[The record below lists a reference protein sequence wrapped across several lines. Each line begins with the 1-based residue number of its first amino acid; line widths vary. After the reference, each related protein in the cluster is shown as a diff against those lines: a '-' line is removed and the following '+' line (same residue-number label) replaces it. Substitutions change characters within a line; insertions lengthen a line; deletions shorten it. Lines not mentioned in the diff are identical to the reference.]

1 LNKGSLPSALSYPFP
16 SRIEQQENLSNDQ
29 LFEWLMDIHYK
40 RVYNYI
46 YRMVRN
52 EQDAADITQE
62 AFVRIYKALPRLRNR
77 DSLPFWIRRI
87 ATNLCLDHLHKRMN
101 SPEIMELDKKGEDGS
116 PSPIHFLQ
124 ADPAQEPM
132 KILHTSERARVLLQA
147 IDTLPDEYR
156 TVILLHHID
165 GQPLDEIARILHVPA
180 GTVKSRLSRARLE
193 LRRRTAFYF
202 EP

>member
-1 LNKGSLPSALSYPFP
+1 
-16 SRIEQQENLSNDQ
+16 
-29 LFEWLMDIHYK
+29 MDIHYK

-46 YRMVRN
+46 YRMIRN

-62 AFVRIYKALPRLRNR
+62 TFVRIYKSLPRLRNR

-87 ATNLCLDHLHKRMN
+87 ATNLCLDHLNKRMN
-101 SPEIMELDKKGEDGS
+101 SPEIMELDKEGEDGS
-116 PSPIHFLQ
+116 PSPIQFLQ
-124 ADPAQEPM
+124 ADPALEPM
-132 KILHTSERARVLLQA
+132 KILHTTERAQVLLQA

-165 GQPLDEIARILHVPA
+165 GQTLDEIARILHVPV
-180 GTVKSRLSRARLE
+180 GTIKSRLSRARLE
-193 LRRRTAFYF
+193 LRRRTSFYF